1 MNEKWQAGHELMVSM
16 MGPEFAAALEANAS
30 SGAFGA
36 DVGRMA
42 IEFAFGSVW
51 NRPGL
56 ERKHRSAVTI
66 AALIATR
73 QTAELK
79 NHLRFGLDNGLSV
92 QEIQEI
98 IIQTLPYLGFPVIAT
113 ALGAAIEV
121 LRERGLDGNV
131 RKPEES
137 GLL

>member
-16 MGPEFAAALEANAS
+16 MGPQFAAALEANAN

-42 IEFAFGSVW
+42 IEFAFGDVW
-51 NRPGL
+51 SRPGL
-56 ERKHRSAVTI
+56 DRRQRSTVV
-66 AALIATR
+66 IATLVATG
-73 QTAELK
+73 QAAELK
-79 NHLRFGLDNGLSV
+79 NHLRFGLDNGLTV

-98 IIQTLPYLGFPVIAT
+98 IIQTLPYLGFPTIAT